1 MGHLTPGTT
10 TLAPTGYPPDY
21 KTSRVTHLCFLGLS
35 ITCTYLPHL
44 QECMG
49 KQSPG
54 TVIHRFDLKS
64 PAVLRFS
71 KGKTTLLPY
80 CPPMTNSAIKTPQN
94 DKHVNGPIYHWWPLT
109 AAKTIF

>member
-1 MGHLTPGTT
+1 MKGHNSRDLKYQYGSSYPWGTT
-10 TLAPTGYPPDY
+10 PLAPTGYPPDY

-49 KQSPG
+49 KQNPG

-64 PAVLRFS
+64 PAVLRFF
-71 KGKTTLLPY
+71 KGKTTQLPY
-80 CPPMTNSAIKTPQN
+80 CLPMTNGAIKTPQN
-94 DKHVNGPIYHWWPLT
+94 DKHVE
-109 AAKTIF
+109 